1 MKTKVLVL
9 SLLAAFAG
17 TAAAQSTQVEIYGRI
32 NTSVEVQSTTGE
44 SNTIGLVNDSS
55 RWGIKGSE
63 DLGNGMNAFFQLESG
78 FASDTGRLSNN
89 GGIFNR
95 EAFMGLGT
103 KLGTVR
109 FGRITSPVYF
119 ASADYISLHNHDTG
133 NSSDALFGFA
143 ATGVNNNNSVTY
155 KTPSFANGDIEVAY
169 SFNANA
175 TEQPGASNNQ
185 RNVQVAYNATFG
197 ALQVGAGVAQMLD
210 ADVKAPGAPTQDGPK
225 NRSAVVRA
233 LYEVGPFIL
242 AGYYEYAKLYVPSV
256 DDDRSRNT
264 LRLVGAYLVGNNEF
278 HVNVG
283 RAGDFDGLDKSGAT
297 QWTVGY
303 NYNLSKRTRVYTFY
317 TKISQDDNTNYYLG
331 SDYGWG
337 VNSRLGAS
345 YSSYGLG
352 LRHNF

>member
-1 MKTKVLVL
+1 MKTQISLL
-9 SLLAAFAG
+9 SLLAVFAG
-17 TAAAQSTQVEIYGRI
+17 TAAAQSTTQVEIYGRI
-32 NTSVEVQSTTGE
+32 NTSVEVQKVTGQASTVGM
-44 SNTIGLVNDSS
+44 VNDSS
-55 RWGIKGSE
+55 RWGIRGSE
-63 DLGNGMNAFFQLESG
+63 DMGGGMKALFQLESG
-78 FASDTGRLSNN
+78 FASDTGRLSND
-89 GGIFNR
+89 GGLFNR
-95 EAFMGLGT
+95 EAFMGLES

-155 KTPSFANGDIEVAY
+155 KTPSFAGGDIEVAY
-169 SFNANA
+169 SFAAGFDAPGTEAPGSKNERNA
-175 TEQPGASNNQ
+175 QI
-185 RNVQVAYNATFG
+185 AYNGVFG
-197 ALQVGAGVAQMLD
+197 ALQLGAGYAQMD
-210 ADVKAPGAPTQDGPK
+210 NKTVSPEVKNQT
-225 NRSAVVRA
+225 AVIRA
-233 LYEVGPFIL
+233 LYETGPFIL
-242 AGYYEYAKLYVPSV
+242 AGYYEYSKLYVPSV
-256 DDDRSRNT
+256 KDDRSRNN

-283 RAGDFDGLDKSGAT
+283 RAGDFDGLDDSGAT

-317 TKISQDDNTNYYLG
+317 TEVKADDKA
-331 SDYGWG
+331 DYFMYPVGHG
-337 VNSRLGAS
+337 DK